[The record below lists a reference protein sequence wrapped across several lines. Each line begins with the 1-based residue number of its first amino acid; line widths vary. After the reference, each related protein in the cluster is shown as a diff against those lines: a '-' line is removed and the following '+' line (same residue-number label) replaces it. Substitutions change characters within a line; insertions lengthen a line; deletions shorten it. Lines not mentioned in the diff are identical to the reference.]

1 MQNYETYTF
10 PSGLRLIHYPV
21 SAPIAYCGFAV
32 NAGTRD
38 ENPEHF
44 GIAHFT
50 EHLLFKGTSKRKSG
64 HIINR
69 MENVGGELN
78 AYTTKEETFIYSI
91 FLKEHFERAFE
102 LLTDLVFNSQFPE
115 HEIERERDV
124 ILDEINS
131 YKDNPSE
138 LIFDEFEDLLFDQHE
153 IGHNI
158 LGEPETLENI
168 NRKAFLKFHAS
179 FYQPCNM
186 VFFSMGNIPF
196 KRILKIANKY
206 LNIFNSLIPVGLK
219 RNSPVKNSSQCKKI
233 DKDLYQ
239 NHVIIGTKAY
249 NLFDENRVSLF
260 LLNNILGGPG
270 MNSRLNLS
278 LREKSGL
285 VYNVESN
292 LTSYTDTGV
301 FSIYFGCD
309 PKFTE
314 KCIALTHKELK
325 KLRAFKLTDIQLST
339 AKKQLKGQLGIS
351 DENKENI
358 SLNMGKSFLHRNH
371 YDSLEKI
378 YEKIDNI
385 SSNHLLE
392 VANEIF
398 DEKGLSMLIY

>member
-1 MQNYETYTF
+1 MQNYEIYTF
-10 PSGLRLIHYPV
+10 PSGLRLIHYP
-21 SAPIAYCGFAV
+21 ANTPISYCGFAV

-38 ENPEHF
+38 EKPEHF

-50 EHLLFKGTSKRKSG
+50 EHMLFKGTSKRKSG

-78 AYTTKEETFIYSI
+78 AYTTKEETIIYSI
-91 FLKEHFERAFE
+91 FLEEYFERAFE

-115 HEIERERDV
+115 CEIEKERDV

-138 LIFDEFEDLLFDQHE
+138 LIFDEFENLLFEKHE

-168 NRKAFLKFHAS
+168 NKKAFQEFHSS
-179 FYQPCNM
+179 FYRPCNM
-186 VFFSMGNIPF
+186 VFFSMGRIPF
-196 KRILKIANKY
+196 KQILRIANKY
-206 LNIFNSLIPVGLK
+206 LSAFNYLASVELK
-219 RNSPVKNSSQCKKI
+219 RNSPAKSLGQHKKI
-233 DKDLYQ
+233 EKDLYQ
-239 NHVIIGTKAY
+239 NHVVIGSRAY
-249 NLFDENRVSLF
+249 NLFDKNKVSLF

-285 VYNVESN
+285 VYNAESN
-292 LTSYTDTGV
+292 VTSYTDTGI

-309 PKFTE
+309 PKFTD
-314 KCIALTHKELK
+314 KCIALTYKELR
-325 KLRAFKLTDIQLST
+325 KLKEISLTDAQLST
-339 AKKQLKGQLGIS
+339 AKKQLKGQLGIAN
-351 DENKENI
+351 ENKENI
-358 SLNMGKSFLHRNH
+358 SLSMGKGFLHRNC
-371 YDSLEKI
+371 YDSLEKV

>member
-21 SAPIAYCGFAV
+21 NTPISYCGFAV
-32 NAGTRD
+32 NVGTRD
-38 ENPEHF
+38 EKPEHF

-50 EHLLFKGTSKRKSG
+50 EHMLFKGTSKRKSG

-78 AYTTKEETFIYSI
+78 AYTTKEETIIYSI
-91 FLKEHFERAFE
+91 FLEEHFERAFE

-115 HEIERERDV
+115 SEIEKERDV

-138 LIFDEFEDLLFDQHE
+138 LIFDEFEDLLFEKHE

-168 NRKAFLKFHAS
+168 DKKAFLDFHTS
-179 FYQPCNM
+179 FYRPCNM
-186 VFFSMGNIPF
+186 VFFSMGRIPF
-196 KRILKIANKY
+196 KQILRIANKY
-206 LNIFNSLIPVGLK
+206 LNTLNYPASVELK
-219 RNSPVKNSSQCKKI
+219 RISPEKSSGQHKKT
-233 DKDLYQ
+233 DKDLFQ
-239 NHVIIGTKAY
+239 NHVIIGSRAY
-249 NLFDENRVSLF
+249 NLFDKNRVSLF

-292 LTSYTDTGV
+292 VTSYTDTGI

-314 KCIALTHKELK
+314 KCISLTYKELR
-325 KLRAFKLTDIQLST
+325 KLKEISLTDAQLST

-351 DENKENI
+351 NENKENI
-358 SLNMGKSFLHRNH
+358 SLSMGKSFLHRNR

-378 YEKIDNI
+378 YEKIDGI

-398 DEKGLSMLIY
+398 DEKELSMLIY

>member
-1 MQNYETYTF
+1 MQIYETNTF
-10 PSGLRLIHYPV
+10 PSGIRLIHYPV
-21 SAPIAYCGFAV
+21 DTPVSYCGFAV
-32 NAGTRD
+32 NAGARD
-38 ENPEHF
+38 EKPEYY

-50 EHLLFKGTSKRKSG
+50 EHLLFKGTLKRRSG

-78 AYTTKEETFIYSI
+78 AYTTKEETIIYSI
-91 FLKEHFERAFE
+91 FLEEHFERAFE

-115 HEIERERDV
+115 NEIEKERDV

-138 LIFDEFEDLLFDQHE
+138 LIFDEFEDLLFEKHE

-168 NRKAFLKFHAS
+168 NRKAFSEFHTS

-186 VFFSMGNIPF
+186 VFFSMGKTPF

-206 LNIFNSLIPVGLK
+206 LTVFNCSAPVELK
-219 RNSPVKNSSQCKKI
+219 RNPPLKNSGQYKKTG
-233 DKDLYQ
+233 KDLCQ
-239 NHVIIGTKAY
+239 NHVMIGARAY
-249 NLFDENRVSLF
+249 HLFDENRVSLF

-292 LTSYTDTGV
+292 VTSYTDTGI

-314 KCIALTHKELK
+314 KCIALTYKELRK
-325 KLRAFKLTDIQLST
+325 MREMKLTDSQLST

-358 SLNMGKSFLHRNH
+358 SLSMGKSFLHRNS
-371 YDSLEKI
+371 YDSLEKV
-378 YEKIDNI
+378 YKKIDDV
-385 SSNHLLE
+385 SSNNLLE
-392 VANEIF
+392 VANDIF
-398 DEKGLSMLIY
+398 DEKGLSLLIY

>member
-10 PSGLRLIHYPV
+10 PSGLRLIHCPV
-21 SAPIAYCGFAV
+21 NTPISYCGFAV

-38 ENPEHF
+38 EKPEQF

-50 EHLLFKGTSKRKSG
+50 EHMLFKGTSKRKSG

-78 AYTTKEETFIYSI
+78 AYTTKEETVIYSI
-91 FLKEHFERAFE
+91 FLEEHFDRAFE
-102 LLTDLVFNSQFPE
+102 LLTDLTFHSQFPE
-115 HEIERERDV
+115 NEIEKERDV

-138 LIFDEFEDLLFDQHE
+138 LIFDEFENLLFENHE

-168 NRKAFLKFHAS
+168 NTKTFRDFHTS
-179 FYQPCNM
+179 FYQPFNM
-186 VFFSMGNIPF
+186 VFFSMGKTSF
-196 KRILKIANKY
+196 RKILKITTKHLDDIVC
-206 LNIFNSLIPVGLK
+206 LNNTSLK
-219 RNSPVKNSSQCKKI
+219 RNPPLENPSQCRKD
-233 DKDLYQ
+233 DKDLHQ
-239 NHVIIGTKAY
+239 KHVMIGTKAY
-249 NLFDENRVSLF
+249 DLFDENRTSLF

-278 LREKSGL
+278 LREKLGL
-285 VYNVESN
+285 VYSVESN
-292 LTSYTDTGV
+292 LTSYTDTGI

-309 PKFTE
+309 PKSID
-314 KCIALTHKELK
+314 KCITLTHKELK
-325 KLRAFKLTDIQLST
+325 KLRDCKLTDIQLTT

-351 DENKENI
+351 NENRENI
-358 SLNMGKSFLHRNH
+358 SLSMGKSFLHRNQ

-378 YEKIDNI
+378 YRKIDNLTI
-385 SSNHLLE
+385 NQLLD

-398 DEKGLSMLIY
+398 DEKKLSMLIY